1 MDMRMPPSLEPEVA
15 RSLALRARRCKLLD
29 AELLVSFGKYRDRPL
44 RHLLRDQR
52 YVQWLIR
59 TPDIAVSLFGGYF
72 NPYQID
78 EHDPLWR
85 AFLAALTAPQRR
97 QFRQNILNAIS
108 QDIVDGELLIWLLRF
123 DLNKAK
129 RAYRAEAGSGTT
141 LPRFKPLPPVDGA
154 PEP

>member
-1 MDMRMPPSLEPEVA
+1 MAPSLEPEVA
-15 RSLALRARRCKLLD
+15 RSLAFRVRRRRLVD

-44 RHLLRDQR
+44 WHLMKDQR

-59 TPDIAVSLFGGYF
+59 TPDIAVSLLGGHF
-72 NPYQID
+72 NPYQVD
-78 EHDPLWR
+78 EDDPLWR

-97 QFRQNILNAIS
+97 QFRKNILNAIS
-108 QDIVDGELLIWLLRF
+108 QDIVDGELVIWLLRF
-123 DLNKAK
+123 ELNEAK
-129 RAYRAEAGSGTT
+129 RTYRAETGNEAT